1 MKKKIILI
9 SANRSDYGIQK
20 NLILALQKDK
30 NIDFRLVITGAHLKK
45 KFGLTKNEIIE
56 DNIKISDTIN
66 FDIKDYT
73 KTGVLNYIP
82 FAIKKFSLIYKKH
95 KPDLIIILGDRYE
108 MLAAAI
114 PTIILNIPVAHIH
127 GGETTLGSFDDTI
140 RNCITQISNLH
151 FVCHE
156 KYKKR
161 VQEMKN
167 NKKFIYNVG
176 SLSVENIFQDNF
188 FKQSF
193 LEKKF
198 NIKIKKKNILV
209 TFHPITNSR
218 IYSLKYLKNIFKAI
232 KTFKDIQFIFT
243 SPAPDPGNKKFIESI
258 NIENKKNNNIVFV
271 KSFGRKYYFSI
282 VNKVDAVMGNSSSGI
297 IEIPSFKIPTINI
310 GNRQEGRELCS
321 SIVNSSYSTR
331 DIEKN
336 IKYIFQSSFK
346 KKIMK
351 SKNIFYKKNTLRNI
365 ITNLKKYLELK

>member
-1 MKKKIILI
+1 
-9 SANRSDYGIQK
+9 
-20 NLILALQKDK
+20 
-30 NIDFRLVITGAHLKK
+30 
-45 KFGLTKNEIIE
+45 
-56 DNIKISDTIN
+56 
-66 FDIKDYT
+66 
-73 KTGVLNYIP
+73 
-82 FAIKKFSLIYKKH
+82 
-95 KPDLIIILGDRYE
+95 
-108 MLAAAI
+108 
-114 PTIILNIPVAHIH
+114 
-127 GGETTLGSFDDTI
+127 
-140 RNCITQISNLH
+140 
-151 FVCHE
+151 
-156 KYKKR
+156 
-161 VQEMKN
+161 MKN

-198 NIKIKKKNILV
+198 NIKFKKKNILV